1 MEKRKIHEESEG
13 GRGCTPRLLL
23 VEEAVRAGVN
33 ASPKAQ
39 NRALLGEK
47 NMLDFVHAHLQCLQ
61 AADRDVQQLESEAD
75 AQNKARVGG
84 RMESSIYKRRVE
96 TQE

>member
-1 MEKRKIHEESEG
+1 
-13 GRGCTPRLLL
+13 
-23 VEEAVRAGVN
+23 
-33 ASPKAQ
+33 
-39 NRALLGEK
+39 
-47 NMLDFVHAHLQCLQ
+47 MLDFVHAHLQCLQ
-61 AADRDVQQLESEAD
+61 AAHRDVQQLDSEAD